1 MSKVGR
7 RKKEYP
13 EDKIKGI
20 ILSFVEDKGIRSE
33 IPKRTLSE
41 YAKKLFREGSIPWLD
56 EEISDNYWVRSER
69 RGFQLIEEYNA
80 IVPKTLAQNNYNTVQ
95 LPKIDEIIL
104 KHCKDPKQLQKKLFP
119 YEKELTLS
127 QNKNNELQDELNQLK
142 ERLNEQNICI
152 ADFEKKVKLQQEIIF
167 MLFNHGAVSNPKIRN
182 LMEMGEE
189 MDSIVKDAFQNI
201 FNLKA
206 DQFLS
211 VSLENTHNIV
221 SINEQK
227 SKRSLLDDF
236 KKL

>member
-13 EDKIKGI
+13 ENKIKEV
-20 ILSFVEDKGIRSE
+20 ILRFVEEKGVRAE

-41 YAKKLFREGSIPWLD
+41 YAKKLFREGNIPWLD
-56 EEISDNYWVRSER
+56 EEISDNYWIRSER

-95 LPKIDEIIL
+95 LPKIAEIIL

-152 ADFEKKVKLQQEIIF
+152 ADLERKVKLQQEIIF

-221 SINEQK
+221 SINDQK

>member
-13 EDKIKGI
+13 ENKIKEI
-20 ILSFVEDKGIRSE
+20 ILRFVEEKGVRAE

-41 YAKKLFREGSIPWLD
+41 YAKKLFREGNIPWLD
-56 EEISDNYWVRSER
+56 EEISDNYWIRSER

-80 IVPKTLAQNNYNTVQ
+80 IVPNTLAQNNYNTVQ

-152 ADFEKKVKLQQEIIF
+152 AALERKVKLQQEIIF

-227 SKRSLLDDF
+227 SKRTLLDDF

>member
-41 YAKKLFREGSIPWLD
+41 YAKKLFREGNIPWLD
-56 EEISDNYWVRSER
+56 EEISDNYWVRTER

-80 IVPKTLAQNNYNTVQ
+80 IVPKTLAQNSCNTVQ
-95 LPKIDEIIL
+95 LPKIEEII
-104 KHCKDPKQLQKKLFP
+104 KEHCKDLKQLQKNLFP

-127 QNKNNELQDELNQLK
+127 QDKNNALQDEIKQLK
-142 ERLNEQNICI
+142 ERLNERNICI
-152 ADFEKKVKLQQEIIF
+152 AALEGKIKLQQETIF
-167 MLFNHGAVSNPKIRN
+167 KLFNHGAISNPKIRN
-182 LMEMGEE
+182 LMETGEE

-211 VSLENTHNIV
+211 MDFDKTRNIV
-221 SINEQK
+221 NINEQH

>member
-1 MSKVGR
+1 MYS
-7 RKKEYP
+7 
-13 EDKIKGI
+13 
-20 ILSFVEDKGIRSE
+20 
-33 IPKRTLSE
+33 
-41 YAKKLFREGSIPWLD
+41 
-56 EEISDNYWVRSER
+56 
-69 RGFQLIEEYNA
+69 GFGE
-80 IVPKTLAQNNYNTVQ
+80 
-95 LPKIDEIIL
+95 
-104 KHCKDPKQLQKKLFP
+104 
-119 YEKELTLS
+119 
-127 QNKNNELQDELNQLK
+127 
-142 ERLNEQNICI
+142 
-152 ADFEKKVKLQQEIIF
+152 KVKLQQEIIF

>member
-13 EDKIKGI
+13 ENKIKEI
-20 ILSFVEDKGIRSE
+20 ILRFVEEKGVRAE

-41 YAKKLFREGSIPWLD
+41 YAKKLFREGNIPWLD
-56 EEISDNYWVRSER
+56 EEISDNYWIRSER

-80 IVPKTLAQNNYNTVQ
+80 IVPNTLAQNNYNTVQ

-152 ADFEKKVKLQQEIIF
+152 ATLERKIKLQQGIIF

-211 VSLENTHNIV
+211 ISSDDDRNIV
-221 SINEQK
+221 NINERQLK
-227 SKRSLLDDF
+227 HSLLDDF
-236 KKL
+236 KNL

>member
-56 EEISDNYWVRSER
+56 EEISDNYWVRTER

-80 IVPKTLAQNNYNTVQ
+80 IVPKTLAQNGCNTVQ
-95 LPKIDEIIL
+95 LPKIEEII
-104 KHCKDPKQLQKKLFP
+104 KEHCKDLKQLQKNLFP

-127 QNKNNELQDELNQLK
+127 QDKNNALQDEINQLK
-142 ERLNEQNICI
+142 ERLNERNICI
-152 ADFEKKVKLQQEIIF
+152 AALERKIKLQQETIF
-167 MLFNHGAVSNPKIRN
+167 KLFNHGAVSNPKIRN

-189 MDSIVKDAFQNI
+189 MDAIVKDAFQNI

-211 VSLENTHNIV
+211 MDFDSNRNVVNIDG
-221 SINEQK
+221 QQP
-227 SKRSLLDDF
+227 KRSLLDDF
-236 KKL
+236 KNL

>member
-13 EDKIKGI
+13 ENKIKEI
-20 ILSFVEDKGIRSE
+20 ILRFVEEKGVRAE

-41 YAKKLFREGSIPWLD
+41 YAKNLFREGNIPWLD
-56 EEISDNYWVRSER
+56 EEISDNYWIRSER

-104 KHCKDPKQLQKKLFP
+104 KHCKDPKQLQRKLFP

-152 ADFEKKVKLQQEIIF
+152 ADLEKKVKLQQEIIF

>member
-56 EEISDNYWVRSER
+56 EEISDNYWVRTER
-69 RGFQLIEEYNA
+69 RGFQLIEEYNT
-80 IVPKTLAQNNYNTVQ
+80 IVPKTLSQKSCNTVQ
-95 LPKIDEIIL
+95 LPKIEEII
-104 KHCKDPKQLQKKLFP
+104 KEHCKDLKQLQKNLFP
-119 YEKELTLS
+119 YEKELILS
-127 QNKNNELQDELNQLK
+127 QDKNNALQDEINQLK
-142 ERLNEQNICI
+142 ERLNERNICI
-152 ADFEKKVKLQQEIIF
+152 AALERKIKLQQETIF
-167 MLFNHGAVSNPKIRN
+167 KLFNHGAVSNPKIRN

-189 MDSIVKDAFQNI
+189 MDSIVKEAFQNI

-206 DQFLS
+206 DQFFS
-211 VSLENTHNIV
+211 MDFDGNRNVVNIDGK
-221 SINEQK
+221 Q

>member
-56 EEISDNYWVRSER
+56 EEISDNYWVRTER

-80 IVPKTLAQNNYNTVQ
+80 IVPKTLSQNSCNTVQ
-95 LPKIDEIIL
+95 LPKIEEII
-104 KHCKDPKQLQKKLFP
+104 KEHCKDLKQLQKNLFP

-127 QNKNNELQDELNQLK
+127 QDKNNALQDEINQLK
-142 ERLNEQNICI
+142 ERLNERNICI
-152 ADFEKKVKLQQEIIF
+152 AALERKIKLQQETIF
-167 MLFNHGAVSNPKIRN
+167 KLFNHGAVSNPKIRN

-189 MDSIVKDAFQNI
+189 MDAIVKDAFQNI

-211 VSLENTHNIV
+211 MDFDSNRNVVNIDG
-221 SINEQK
+221 QQP
-227 SKRSLLDDF
+227 KRSLLDDF
-236 KKL
+236 KNL

>member
-152 ADFEKKVKLQQEIIF
+152 ADLEKKVKLQQEIIF

-211 VSLENTHNIV
+211 ISSDDDRNIV
-221 SINEQK
+221 NIN
-227 SKRSLLDDF
+227 KRQLKHSLLDDF
-236 KKL
+236 KNL